1 MSARSPAPR
10 KPAAPAHHL
19 VELRFELFTVLK
31 FRARGAC
38 ADSGRWMRN

>member
-31 FRARGAC
+31 FRARRAS
-38 ADSGRWMRN
+38 AVSGRWMRN